1 MSLVRAMVKLG
12 TITYNKF
19 GDIPSI
25 KGVANMMMRSKRVT
39 TGINN
44 YNPNFYCRWVL

>member
-1 MSLVRAMVKLG
+1 MSLVKAMVKFG

-25 KGVANMMMRSKRVT
+25 KGVANMM
-39 TGINN
+39 
-44 YNPNFYCRWVL
+44 FAELLVLAFLSRRALK

>member
-1 MSLVRAMVKLG
+1 VSLVKAMVKLG

-25 KGVANMMMRSKRVT
+25 KGVASMMFAIQASSHRYK
-39 TGINN
+39 
-44 YNPNFYCRWVL
+44 